1 MCRSVTLLLFV
12 TLTGCATD
20 LSYETERV
28 WCLGACVIEH
38 TQTERH
44 SESTSKK
51 PETRKSD
58 K

>member
-1 MCRSVTLLLFV
+1 MLVFRVCMLTVTLM
-12 TLTGCATD
+12 GCATD

-44 SESTSKK
+44 SED
-51 PETRKSD
+51 TRKSEKSQQSD

>member
-1 MCRSVTLLLFV
+1 MAMFRVLLLTV
-12 TLTGCATD
+12 ILAGCATD

-44 SESTSKK
+44 SED
-51 PETRKSD
+51 TRKSEKSHKKD

>member
-1 MCRSVTLLLFV
+1 MLTVTLM
-12 TLTGCATD
+12 GCATD

-44 SESTSKK
+44 SED
-51 PETRKSD
+51 TRKSEKSQQSD